1 MCCPNFLF
9 RSKALISLE
18 CWLLPVQSWSILR
31 NCPWLKWLC
40 LPRLYLFPR
49 GTQHSL
55 TGWYGLQG
63 WSPCFSL
70 GHLWGSLQL
79 PSSPWS
85 WLVSVALILLFS
97 FSRSPLHVLF
107 TKAVPWKAVHKFSF
121 LSWFPRESN
130 LSIYKTFRNPW
141 DESSGMEASCLV
153 NIHLSP
159 PFSESELQFRLS
171 VGLDYIPNFISQI
184 SLQSGVPRV
193 MALANE
199 I

>member
-1 MCCPNFLF
+1 MNILGKVLLSSVPHLPLCLTHSV
-9 RSKALISLE
+9 RSAWKVCTLTCEGQLIISLALWMLRCAVQISSSGPKHLFPWSVG
-18 CWLLPVQSWSILR
+18 CWQFRAESILR

-49 GTQHSL
+49 GTQHSI

-97 FSRSPLHVLF
+97 FSHSPLHVLF
-107 TKAVPWKAVHKFSF
+107 TKAVPWKGVHKFSF
-121 LSWFPRESN
+121 LSWFPREAN
-130 LSIYKTFRNPW
+130 LSIY
-141 DESSGMEASCLV
+141 L
-153 NIHLSP
+153 
-159 PFSESELQFRLS
+159 
-171 VGLDYIPNFISQI
+171 
-184 SLQSGVPRV
+184 
-193 MALANE
+193 
-199 I
+199 